1 MAKQSNGKKKARV
14 WYSKGNPNGSK
25 VAKGMTYREDS
36 VMRPEGKRQ
45 RRGF

>member
-1 MAKQSNGKKKARV
+1 MAKAAGGKKKARV

-25 VAKGMTYREDS
+25 VAKGQSYREDS
-36 VMRPEGKRQ
+36 VMRPSGKKE